1 MTYSGPE
8 RRDNTDI
15 ATALNALTGQVNK
28 LGRLIEG
35 ETGSL
40 NRGVLGA
47 LTDLTFTDSRLDKNI
62 SDLTVR
68 VSTVERRWSNL
79 KWGLVGYAAG
89 GGLLGGS
96 LAAVLLKLA
105 GA

>member
-8 RRDNTDI
+8 RRDSPDV
-15 ATALNALTGQVNK
+15 TAALVALTGQVHK
-28 LGRLIEG
+28 LARLIEG
-35 ETGSL
+35 ENGSI

-47 LTDLTFTDSRLDKNI
+47 LTDLTFTDTKLDKNI
-62 SDLTVR
+62 CDLTVR

-79 KWGLVGYAAG
+79 KWALIGYASG

-96 LAAVLLKLA
+96 LAAVLLKAA
-105 GA
+105 GT